1 MYTTLLIDGNS
12 LLKTGFHGVKNMYNG
27 TDHIGGLY
35 HFLNTLRKQIDI
47 NLANKVVVFWDGKNN
62 YTPRREI
69 DPNYKL
75 NRVGNTTSE
84 ERESFNRQ
92 QNRVRQYLEELY
104 VRQAYFDYCEGDDC
118 LAEYC
123 RVSSDENIIVFT
135 SDRDILQLISPKV
148 SVYILSLHKIFRNGG
163 LVPLNK
169 VDIPHENV
177 RVVKTICGDSSD
189 NIFGIKNVGVKSL
202 VNIAPKILTEE
213 VMVNDIINIIKS
225 KDKINNRENNI
236 LKGITKEGEFGV
248 KTLKRNYE
256 IIGMGKQFLT
266 DEAVKGVFEISKET
280 MNPEGRHWKN
290 ALNLMMS
297 DGLLNILPKTND
309 TWTEF
314 VRPFLRLS
322 RIESDFYNKNK
333 NKKKN

>member
-47 NLANKVVVFWDGKNN
+47 NLANKVVVFWDGKSN
-62 YTPRREI
+62 YTPRRKI

-75 NRVGNTTSE
+75 NRIGNTPTE
-84 ERESFNRQ
+84 EQESFNKQ

-123 RVSSDENIIVFT
+123 RVSNDENIIVFT

-202 VNIAPKILTEE
+202 VNIAPKILVEE
-213 VMVNDIINIIKS
+213 VMINDIINVIKS
-225 KDKINNRENNI
+225 KEKVNKREENI
-236 LKGITKEGEFGV
+236 LKGVTKEGELGMEA
-248 KTLKRNYE
+248 LRRNYE

-266 DEAVKGVFEISKET
+266 DEAIKGILEISKET
-280 MNPEGRHWKN
+280 MDPEGRHWKN

-314 VRPFLRLS
+314 VRPFLRLG
-322 RIESDFYNKNK
+322 RIENDFYKKNKNK
-333 NKKKN
+333 N

>member
-62 YTPRREI
+62 ATPRRKI

-75 NRVGNTTSE
+75 NRIGNTPTE
-84 ERESFNRQ
+84 EQESFNKQ

-104 VRQAYFDYCEGDDC
+104 VRQAHFDYCEGDDC

-123 RVSSDENIIVFT
+123 RVSDDEDVIVFT

-169 VDIPHENV
+169 IDIPHENV

-202 VNIAPKILTEE
+202 VNIVPKILVEE
-213 VMVNDIINIIKS
+213 IMVNDIIDIIKS
-225 KDKINNRENNI
+225 KEKVNKREENI
-236 LKGITKEGEFGV
+236 LKGITKDGEFGMEA
-248 KTLKRNYE
+248 LRRNYE

-266 DEAVKGVFEISKET
+266 DEAIDGVLSLSKET
-280 MNPEGRHWKN
+280 MDPDGRHWKN
-290 ALNLMMS
+290 ALNLMLS

-322 RIESDFYNKNK
+322 RIEKDFY
-333 NKKKN
+333 KKNIK